1 LLKGETTDFKVLY
14 CFLLFSI
21 FVCAILGCYNWLFP
35 FGDDT
40 PFLFVGMLNLL
51 LLGLLR
57 YTKSKFI
64 VGNLYLGIWTIILSN
79 LSFQTGGVY
88 SMDAISLALIPLMAV
103 VLIDHKAG
111 IAWLMIYFAFI
122 GYLLNMISTPELNDF
137 YRAQTLAFDKNYYA
151 IGGIIIATFTSG
163 IVSIFYFQNRKL
175 IAKLQENET
184 VLKAHVAKLNRQ
196 SILLNKAKEDLKRSN
211 ADLEEY
217 AHVTSHDLMQPLRTV
232 NNFAKLLETHLKRE
246 EVNDKR
252 STEMLQF
259 IVGGTNKMQGLIT
272 DLLAFAKLR
281 KESDL
286 KYSPINLKD
295 LLLSVQ
301 ADLKKQIDSS
311 GVTIENTGLPEL
323 HVIPV
328 KMNQLFQNLISN
340 AIKFRKK
347 EEALIIQIGA
357 IEKMDHWELFV
368 KDNGIGIEKE
378 FQQKIFEPF
387 KKLHHSSVYSG
398 SGIGLATCMQIV
410 KLHQGHM
417 WAASTFGE
425 GSTFFFTIK
434 KDLSTTHHNN
444 INTKVANTS
453 ILAQAISN

>member
-1 LLKGETTDFKVLY
+1 
-14 CFLLFSI
+14 
-21 FVCAILGCYNWLFP
+21 
-35 FGDDT
+35 
-40 PFLFVGMLNLL
+40 
-51 LLGLLR
+51 
-57 YTKSKFI
+57 
-64 VGNLYLGIWTIILSN
+64 
-79 LSFQTGGVY
+79 
-88 SMDAISLALIPLMAV
+88 
-103 VLIDHKAG
+103 
-111 IAWLMIYFAFI
+111 
-122 GYLLNMISTPELNDF
+122 
-137 YRAQTLAFDKNYYA
+137 
-151 IGGIIIATFTSG
+151 
-163 IVSIFYFQNRKL
+163 
-175 IAKLQENET
+175 
-184 VLKAHVAKLNRQ
+184 
-196 SILLNKAKEDLKRSN
+196 
-211 ADLEEY
+211 
-217 AHVTSHDLMQPLRTV
+217 
-232 NNFAKLLETHLKRE
+232 
-246 EVNDKR
+246 
-252 STEMLQF
+252 
-259 IVGGTNKMQGLIT
+259 MQGLIT

-281 KESDL
+281 KEGDL
-286 KYSPINLKD
+286 EYSPINLKD

-323 HVIPV
+323 PVIPV

-357 IEKMDHWELFV
+357 IEKTTHWEFFV

-410 KLHQGHM
+410 KLHQGRM

-434 KDLSTTHHNN
+434 KDLSTTHHNHTN
-444 INTKVANTS
+444 TNTKVANTS